1 MPQLKTAEQCLR
13 LAADCRVAADA
24 AEGENKGRWVQ
35 LATRWDALAQVRRTA
50 EIQQCSVYRRM
61 REQPIIRAVAS

>member
-35 LATRWDALAQVRRTA
+35 LATRWDALAQGLCHVEQIETIFAAARRT
-50 EIQQCSVYRRM
+50 
-61 REQPIIRAVAS
+61 